1 MKRIARIALLS
12 LSFVALGAAQGATQ
26 ASSLLGIISTL
37 TGSSDTA
44 ATDAPAPPA
53 APASPMQL
61 AAATT
66 KRVLKDGTFTGQPFD
81 AYYGMVQVEATV
93 QNGQIAGVNTLQSPD
108 HRSTSR
114 AINRKALPILENE
127 VITAQTVRVNLV
139 SGATLTSKAYIRSL
153 NSALRQALH

>member
-12 LSFVALGAAQGATQ
+12 LSFVALAAVQGAAQ
-26 ASSLLGIISTL
+26 ASSLLGIINTL
-37 TGSSDTA
+37 TGSGDTA
-44 ATDAPAPPA
+44 ATDMPPPA
-53 APASPMQL
+53 AASANPVQM
-61 AAATT
+61 AAATA
-66 KRVLKDGTFTGQPFD
+66 KRVLRDGTYTGQAFD